1 MTRDMAPSLLIIILI
16 VLNFSRFMAVMVVT
30 GLLGTYAEC
39 RIEPFHLIIVLRDIT
54 HMRLG
59 TQRVQGMPSVALHD
73 ASEHL
78 AHGHETLV
86 AIVDHGSQRPR
97 IALGGIVPFDERHEN
112 KEPIERREIAVMT
125 LVSLDGGIEH
135 RLELHAIKVLSFDDS
150 DGIFLRGITHPRG
163 SVAGFRSG
171 VPSPRDEENRSCVEV
186 S

>member
-1 MTRDMAPSLLIIILI
+1 
-16 VLNFSRFMAVMVVT
+16 MVVT

-86 AIVDHGSQRPR
+86 AIVDRQRANDGYVCIVDHGSQRPR

-171 VPSPRDEENRSCVEV
+171 VSSPRDEENRT
-186 S
+186 